1 MFAER
6 LKGLRKKAGYT
17 VSEFASEIYMDTRSI
32 LKWEKGLS
40 VPEFFMLGLICEK
53 LHCSLEEL
61 LGVKTSKRTFFGTFN
76 KKTFRKTLK
85 QLRKKK
91 RVSYEEIAEHV
102 GVIPDVVVR
111 WEKGKKYPDMRRL
124 VLLANYFAVS
134 PSRIYFGE
142 ADGDLAVVFK
152 NKRRSRFA
160 LFAMGIACLLAL
172 IVFIVFMLPII
183 LTMGNI

>member
-6 LKGLRKKAGYT
+6 LKEVRKKAGYT
-17 VSEFASEIYMDTRSI
+17 ASEFASEIYMDVRSV

-61 LGVKTSKRTFFGTFN
+61 LGVKTSKRTFFGVFD

-91 RVSYEEIAEHV
+91 RVKHEEIAEHL
-102 GVIPDVVVR
+102 GVIPD
-111 WEKGKKYPDMRRL
+111 
-124 VLLANYFAVS
+124 
-134 PSRIYFGE
+134 
-142 ADGDLAVVFK
+142 
-152 NKRRSRFA
+152 
-160 LFAMGIACLLAL
+160 
-172 IVFIVFMLPII
+172 IVIKWD
-183 LTMGNI
+183 THGNVYQKL

>member
-17 VSEFASEIYMDTRSI
+17 ASEFASTIYMDERSV
-32 LKWEKGLS
+32 LKWEKGIA
-40 VPEFFMLGLICEK
+40 VPQFFMLGLICEK
-53 LHCSLEEL
+53 LHCSLEDL
-61 LGVKTSKRTFFGTFN
+61 LGVKTSKRTFFGVFN

-91 RVSYEEIAEHV
+91 RVSVEEIAEHL
-102 GVIPDVVVR
+102 GVIPDVVAK
-111 WEKGKKYPDMRRL
+111 WERGKKYPDMRRL

-142 ADGDLAVVFK
+142 VDGDLARVFK

-160 LFAMGIACLLAL
+160 IFAMGMACLLAL
-172 IVFIVFMLPII
+172 LTFIIFILPII
-183 LTMGNI
+183 IKFK